1 MSIRENI
8 IKSAYQAFYEHGFHA
23 CGVAMLA
30 ERAGVTKRTLYAHFE
45 SKEILIQAV
54 LQYRHEQFIAMMLK
68 SLEDNLDDV
77 ATAYLTFIQ
86 NWGQS
91 DDFFGCFFINA
102 CAEFSNPMT
111 APNQYAQE
119 HKRQIRNILKEYFI
133 KNGVENA
140 QQAADKLFL
149 LGEGLIVAYQTGQK
163 DINGPDKITTL
174 QTPVQS

>member
-1 MSIRENI
+1 MGIRENI

-68 SLEDNLDDV
+68 SLEDNLDDI

-91 DDFFGCFFINA
+91 DDFYGCFFINA
-102 CAEFSNPMT
+102 CAEFSNPMA

-119 HKRQIRNILKEYFI
+119 HKQEIRNILKECFI
-133 KNGVENA
+133 KNNTPNP
-140 QQAADKLFL
+140 QQSADKLFL

-163 DINGPDKITTL
+163 DINMNDLIIKEK
-174 QTPVQS
+174 